1 MDFTQKMFP
10 VISLELESLLAGHGE
25 DEAGA
30 GGRQHEQDEG
40 EHPEAVQ
47 LC

>member
-1 MDFTQKMFP
+1 MDFTQKMF
-10 VISLELESLLAGHGE
+10 SLELESLLAGHGE